1 MTAPTWNPA
10 PGAARGVTT
19 GPNAGPSAGPS
30 QGGAPAPGGPP
41 ADDVAALPTLVG
53 ALAVL
58 AGSAALPSAVAG
70 SSWLWPLVEVLG
82 VIWLVGVGCRLI
94 RLPPVVTVL
103 VQLGALII
111 ALTGLFTYTGV
122 GGVLP
127 DASVLVEAR
136 DLWSGAWE
144 QIVGSIAPAPATPEL
159 TFLICAS
166 VGLAGLI
173 VDILVAPARTPALV
187 ALPLLC
193 LYSVPAS
200 IADDLLPW
208 PAFVLPV
215 VAYVVLLAVCGYSGR
230 SAGWR
235 PAAGLA
241 AVGLPIAVLATVA
254 ALVTAGATTSVGTE
268 GRLPRTNGSNGA
280 GIGLSPFASL
290 QGDLQRSQAVDLLRV
305 NGLPEAEYLRTIGL
319 EQWTP
324 GDGWSAGPLVD
335 ASLPETV
342 APDQSQLSVQ
352 NLSFRDRFLPVYA
365 GMSSIT
371 GLDAGWSYDPDLE
384 AVHRED
390 LSEPP
395 SYQMTATLTRAGA
408 DQLRTDTVT
417 PDSRL
422 VETGAVPE
430 LVAQET
436 ARITAGAPTA
446 FDKAQALQQ
455 YFTDPANGFVYSLS
469 VPTGSSGDALVDFL
483 QLKQGYCE
491 QYASAMAVMARVAGL
506 PARVAVGFTQ
516 GEQQA
521 DGSWLITSHDAHA
534 WVEVRFDGAGW
545 VRFDPTPLGGG
556 QGGQQGFQDAAPT
569 TSSAGSATSAAPTIS
584 GQAPDGGQSEEIP
597 TGGAAVPSSTDRASG
612 TPTGVDIP
620 AGAWWSLL
628 AIAVL
633 ALAVAGPTLAR
644 AFRRRR
650 HLTAAALGGPAGATA
665 AWAEIEDLAVDHGLG
680 PRPTESA
687 RTTANRLAKSAR
699 LTPAARDHLRTVVVA
714 VEHGWYAA
722 SSTPG
727 GTPTPGGTT
736 PERGTPTG
744 GAGSTAVLVR
754 PAASN
759 GAGSSIGADGADG
772 VHSSAGGDEA
782 GASVGSAGAPGGA
795 VGSGASDG
803 AELVDAV
810 NTVGA
815 GLTEGVP
822 LSLLDRLV
830 PRSVRP
836 RGWQD

>member
-1 MTAPTWNPA
+1 MTAPTQPA
-10 PGAARGVTT
+10 PS
-19 GPNAGPSAGPS
+19 PAGPATPP
-30 QGGAPAPGGPP
+30 ARTPAPGGAPS
-41 ADDVAALPTLVG
+41 DDVAALPTLVG

-103 VQLGALII
+103 VQLAALIV
-111 ALTGLFTYTGV
+111 ALTGLFTYTGI

-127 DASVLVEAR
+127 DASVLAEAR

-215 VAYVVLLAVCGYSGR
+215 LAYVLLLAVCGYSGR
-230 SAGWR
+230 GSGWR
-235 PAAGLA
+235 PAAGLVS
-241 AVGLPIAVLATVA
+241 VGVPIAVLAAVIALFA
-254 ALVTAGATTSVGTE
+254 ANATTSVGTQ
-268 GRLPRTNGSNGA
+268 GRIPRSNGTNGA

-290 QGDLQRSQAVDLLRV
+290 QGDLQRSQPVDLLRV
-305 NGLPEAEYLRTIGL
+305 SGLDEPEYLRTIGL

-324 GDGWSAGPLVD
+324 GEGWSAGPLSD
-335 ASLPETV
+335 GSLPETGI
-342 APDQSQLSVQ
+342 PQQTELSVQ

-365 GMSSIT
+365 GMTSVT
-371 GLDAGWSYDPDLE
+371 GLDPGWSYDQELG
-384 AVHRED
+384 AVHRDD

-395 SYQMTATLTRAGA
+395 SYRMTAVLSRAGA

-417 PDSRL
+417 PDARL
-422 VETGAVPE
+422 VDAGGVPD

-469 VPTGSSGDALVDFL
+469 VPTGNSGDALVDFL

-491 QYASAMAVMARVAGL
+491 QYASAMAVMARAAGL

-516 GEQQA
+516 GDRQA

-569 TSSAGSATSAAPTIS
+569 TSAAPSATSAAPSVS
-584 GQAPDGGQSEEIP
+584 GQAPDGGQDEDIP
-597 TGGAAVPSSTDRASG
+597 TGGAAAPTTAGQAASPG
-612 TPTGVDIP
+612 SGVDIP
-620 AGAWWSLL
+620 SGAWWSLL
-628 AIAVL
+628 TIAVL
-633 ALAVAGPTLAR
+633 GLLVAGPTVLR
-644 AFRRRR
+644 SFRRRR
-650 HLTAAALGGPAGATA
+650 HLTVAALGGPDGATA
-665 AWAEIEDLAVDHGLG
+665 AWAEIEDLAIDHGLG
-680 PRPTESA
+680 PRPAESA
-687 RTTANRLAKSAR
+687 RATANRLAKSAR
-699 LTPAARDHLRTVVVA
+699 LGAAARDHLRTVVVA
-714 VEHGWYAA
+714 VEHGWYSADPGAGPAA
-722 SSTPG
+722 AGAVIRPGRTAPG
-727 GTPTPGGTT
+727 GDPVVGSPDDGG
-736 PERGTPTG
+736 G
-744 GAGSTAVLVR
+744 GVAVLDAPGSR
-754 PAASN
+754 PAAGTPVTST
-759 GAGSSIGADGADG
+759 DGQ
-772 VHSSAGGDEA
+772 
-782 GASVGSAGAPGGA
+782 P
-795 VGSGASDG
+795 G

-810 NTVGA
+810 AAVGA
-815 GLTEGVP
+815 GLSEGAP
-822 LSLLDRLV
+822 LSVLDRLV

-836 RGWQD
+836 RGLRD